1 MLMTV
6 LEMKRIKVLRNGP
19 YLVEG
24 SVPLYEEVIVTDEEG
39 HTREF
44 VERRQFPLRERYV
57 LCRCGASG
65 DKPYCD
71 GTHSSI
77 GFEGTETASLKPY
90 IERARVFRA
99 GDLEL
104 TDVPELCDH
113 SRFCLRAGGIREL
126 LRRGDRESIQ
136 TAIEEAMICPSGRL
150 VLWDRKTGKP
160 YERDYEKSIVVIHD
174 KQKKCEGP
182 LWVRGGIPIESADG
196 REYEVRNRVT
206 LCRCGLSDNKP
217 FCDGS
222 HWMTAEEKLEF
233 KRKWGIE

>member
-1 MLMTV
+1 
-6 LEMKRIKVLRNGP
+6 
-19 YLVEG
+19 
-24 SVPLYEEVIVTDEEG
+24 
-39 HTREF
+39 
-44 VERRQFPLRERYV
+44 V
-57 LCRCGASG
+57 LCRCGESG
-65 DKPYCD
+65 NKPYCD
-71 GTHSSI
+71 GTHI
-77 GFEGTETASLKPY
+77 RTGFDGTETASLEPY

-126 LRRGDRESIQ
+126 LRKGDRESIQ
-136 TAIEEAMICPSGRL
+136 IAIEEAMICPSGRL

-174 KQKKCEGP
+174 KQKRCEGP

-206 LCRCGLSDNKP
+206 LCRCGLSENKP